1 MYERCCGEL
10 LVYLS
15 LYLISLTP
23 LAAPYIKYGSDTM
36 GIDTDTQDMTVTFYG
51 TFYTSFELSGLFIEG
66 FLYGKINVFSTISTA
81 PPYRL

>member
-1 MYERCCGEL
+1 MYDRCYGEL

-23 LAAPYIKYGSDTM
+23 LAAPYM
-36 GIDTDTQDMTVTFYG
+36 GRIQWDIDTDTQNMTGTFYG

-66 FLYGKINVFSTISTA
+66 FLYGKIDVFSTISMA
-81 PPYRL
+81 PPYRV